1 MSSVLPGKMQQGATF
16 IEIMVTLVIMSVG
29 LFSVGLMTS
38 RSVQMADESMLHSQA
53 VQLAQ
58 DLIERTRVNNDGLTT
73 YATTYAA
80 KPSAASSCLA
90 VKCSPSNLALAD
102 LVDWKGKLADSLPQ
116 GQGQVEVN
124 GTTLLV
130 SVRWNIRGVDR
141 TYQLQAVDT

>member
-1 MSSVLPGKMQQGATF
+1 MSRVSQRQMQQGATF
-16 IEIMVTLVIMSVG
+16 IEIMVTLVIMSMG
-29 LFSVGLMTS
+29 LFSAGLMTS
-38 RSVQMADESMLHSQA
+38 RSVHMADESMLHSQA

-58 DLIERTRVNNDGLTT
+58 DMIDRTRVNNDGLTT
-73 YATTYAA
+73 YATTYAN

-102 LVDWKGKLADSLPQ
+102 LVDWKDKLAESLPQ

-124 GTTLLV
+124 GTTVLV

-141 TYQLQAVDT
+141 TYQLQAIDT